1 MLSTSV
7 LQCTSIYFIII
18 IALKKIDLR
27 HCKLNDNDIK
37 ILCESLQYN
46 NTIREMYIGDNP
58 YGLMAL
64 ESIVKLLKTNHS
76 ITQLGDVDLMPE
88 VMKNLSTADQQTVK
102 TTIEQIYLILNDV
115 RLWLNN

>member
-1 MLSTSV
+1 
-7 LQCTSIYFIII
+7 
-18 IALKKIDLR
+18 
-27 HCKLNDNDIK
+27 
-37 ILCESLQYN
+37 
-46 NTIREMYIGDNP
+46 MYIGDNP

-64 ESIVKLLKTNHS
+64 DSIVKLLKTNHS